1 MKTNPRVIDF
11 SNLPEQEEK
20 QEIKTEHGTFRW
32 IAQSKGTISVKKDVP
47 SPAEGVPPP
56 IDIDGEHLYVVTT
69 PQVQGNFVQLEPTKP
84 ASRISYDAYYPSG
97 GIGNTSAMVRLSD
110 NNKVEVVTKDLHF
123 DYTAPGELTI
133 KSLDIFAYRDGTV
146 LDNFRLYD

>member
-32 IAQSKGTISVKKDVP
+32 IPEYAGTISVKKDLP
-47 SPAEGVPPP
+47 PPAEGTPPP

-69 PQVQGNFVQLEPTKP
+69 VQGNFVQLEPTKP
-84 ASRISYDAYYPSG
+84 ASRISYDAYYPSNG
-97 GIGNTSAMVRLSD
+97 LENTSAMVHLSD
-110 NNKVEVVTKDLHF
+110 NSTVQVVTKDLHF

-133 KSLDIFAYRDGTV
+133 KSLDIFAYRDGTA